1 MTRLPEL
8 QAEQAND
15 AVADASQATE
25 IDELARSVPKL
36 IGILPD
42 VLRNTSDVRHRA
54 ALSEMVAGLVAQVD
68 KVRPLALVS
77 LSFSASEIFQLLNLL
92 CIVTSS
98 SDVG

>member
-77 LSFSASEIFQLLNLL
+77 LSLSLHQKY
-92 CIVTSS
+92 SS
-98 SDVG
+98 YSIYFV